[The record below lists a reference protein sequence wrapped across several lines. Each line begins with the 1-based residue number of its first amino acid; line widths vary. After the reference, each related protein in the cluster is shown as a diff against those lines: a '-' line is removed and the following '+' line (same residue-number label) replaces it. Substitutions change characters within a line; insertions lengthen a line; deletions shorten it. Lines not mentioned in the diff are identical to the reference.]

1 MCGYQYSYIIEQV
14 KKARN
19 IPIVI
24 SVDPVSEGDDSEDD
38 MDVNDDVHVW

>member
-14 KKARN
+14 KKAQK

-24 SVDPVSEGDDSEDD
+24 SIDPVSEGDDSEDD
-38 MDVNDDVHVW
+38 MDVNDDVHIW